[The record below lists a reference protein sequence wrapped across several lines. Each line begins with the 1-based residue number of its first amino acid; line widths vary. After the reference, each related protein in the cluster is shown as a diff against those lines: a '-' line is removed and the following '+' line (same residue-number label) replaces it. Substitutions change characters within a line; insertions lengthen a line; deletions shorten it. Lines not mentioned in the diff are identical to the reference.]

1 MHMPQQLSW
10 ERLQTILQSASLE
23 QLPMEQLYQ
32 LFHAEKEMAP
42 FLPDSVCQ
50 IDPRNGELIVYNAT
64 RARRPHD
71 SGKIDDFLPTVDE
84 KPCVIC
90 QGKTTGVIDVAR
102 LSQGATFIN
111 KNLFPIIYPLQNIL
125 EAYLQQPL
133 YPDPL
138 HTGRVC
144 YGFHFLQWTSSQ
156 HDQDWHTL
164 SLADGLIVLK
174 RLAALERK
182 LLYESRE
189 FMPPSEVPPLR
200 KPTCGF
206 VSIIKNYG
214 RLAGGSL
221 AHGHQQIGYSN
232 IMPSRFYN
240 NWRFAQRHE
249 GECFTHYL
257 LRENPLELQVRDYGT
272 VVLMV
277 PYFMRRPYDMLL
289 VVKDTSRQYLHEL
302 NDPEMR
308 AVTEGIQDAMR
319 ALLRIMP
326 GLGRE
331 PAFNLTVNNGPGAG
345 LYLEFLAHTQETGGF
360 EQLGLW
366 VCQESTTRAAAWLR
380 EALS

>member
-1 MHMPQQLSW
+1 MPQQLSW

-200 KPTCGF
+200 
-206 VSIIKNYG
+206 
-214 RLAGGSL
+214 
-221 AHGHQQIGYSN
+221 
-232 IMPSRFYN
+232 
-240 NWRFAQRHE
+240 
-249 GECFTHYL
+249 
-257 LRENPLELQVRDYGT
+257 
-272 VVLMV
+272 
-277 PYFMRRPYDMLL
+277 
-289 VVKDTSRQYLHEL
+289 
-302 NDPEMR
+302 
-308 AVTEGIQDAMR
+308 
-319 ALLRIMP
+319 
-326 GLGRE
+326 
-331 PAFNLTVNNGPGAG
+331 
-345 LYLEFLAHTQETGGF
+345 
-360 EQLGLW
+360 
-366 VCQESTTRAAAWLR
+366 
-380 EALS
+380 